1 VSIVR
6 ALVVRNQVHPVV
18 SPEEVPE
25 PSVGIGD
32 VLLEVSGSSVTP
44 TELGWP
50 STWMDRAGKPRRAA
64 VVGHEVCGTVRA
76 LGYGTTGLAVGDD
89 VCGVTAWYRDGS
101 AAERMAV
108 EARNLSARPSS
119 LSPVQAAA
127 LPLAALTAWQ
137 ALFVHGGARP
147 GHAVVVNGAS
157 GGVGTAVVQLA
168 HHAGLRVVALARSW
182 ARPLMEELGADDIID
197 VERIPDRASRDGAD
211 LLVDLVGGE
220 IAARSARLVRAG
232 APVVSAVGAQSP
244 VDPEVPYRFF
254 VVEPDRAQL
263 TELAH
268 LVDGSH
274 LRPVVGG
281 VVDLARGADAFTM
294 KGAGQVAGK
303 VVLRP

>member
-1 VSIVR
+1 VR
-6 ALVVRNQVHPVV
+6 ALVVRNQVDPVV
-18 SPEEVPE
+18 SIEEVPE

-32 VLLEVSGSSVTP
+32 VLLEVSGSSITP

-50 STWMDRAGKPRRAA
+50 STWTDRAGRPRPAA

-76 LGYGTTGLAVGDD
+76 LGYGTTGVAIGDD
-89 VCGVTAWYRDGS
+89 VWGVTDWYRDGS

-108 EARNLSARPSS
+108 EARNLAVRPSS

-127 LPLAALTAWQ
+127 LPLAGLTAWQ

-157 GGVGTAVVQLA
+157 GGVGAAVVQLA
-168 HHAGLRVVALARSW
+168 HHAGLHVVALARSW
-182 ARPLMEELGADDIID
+182 ARPLLGDLGADDIID
-197 VERIPDRASRDGAD
+197 VEGLDRTSRDGAD

-220 IAARSARLVRAG
+220 VAARSAQLVRAG
-232 APVVSAVGAQSP
+232 APVVSAVGAESP
-244 VDPEVPYRFF
+244 LNPEVPYQFF

-263 TELAH
+263 TELAR
-268 LVDGSH
+268 LVDGGH
-274 LRPVVGG
+274 LRPVVGS

-294 KGAGQVAGK
+294 KGAGHVAGK
-303 VVLRP
+303 VVLQP